1 MARKLSAHTRLAAE
15 TSAEP
20 RKTGLARIRRLARGV
35 RLCNND
41 GEMRMRGVIVLIV
54 LLSLVAAAVAMAS
67 DGCAGMGSVC
77 GAPCS
82 APCAST
88 PTSASDPVL
97 EPVASLTPVAL
108 VPVRAAALRAPDT
121 PPKSLL
127 SA

>member
-1 MARKLSAHTRLAAE
+1 MRL
-15 TSAEP
+15 
-20 RKTGLARIRRLARGV
+20 
-35 RLCNND
+35 
-41 GEMRMRGVIVLIV
+41 RGVIVLIV
-54 LLSLVAAAVAMAS
+54 LLSLVAAPVVMAS
-67 DGCAGMGSVC
+67 GGCSGMGSVC

-97 EPVASLTPVAL
+97 VPVASLTPVAL
-108 VPVRAAALRAPDT
+108 ARILAAALQAPDA